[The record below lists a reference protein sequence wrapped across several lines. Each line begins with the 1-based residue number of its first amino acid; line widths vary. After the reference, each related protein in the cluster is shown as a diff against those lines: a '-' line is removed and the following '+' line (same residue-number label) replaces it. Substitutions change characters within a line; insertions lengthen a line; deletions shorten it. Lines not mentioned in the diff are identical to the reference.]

1 VLFNVVLGIW
11 ITAGIIIGFM
21 MPPAVG
27 LVHSTVMYFHVP
39 MAVSMLTAFLIAA
52 WRGIQWLRTRDP
64 RHDAASLAYAEVGA
78 FFGIIATMTGSIWAG
93 ANWQSY
99 WNWDAQQIGI
109 VGTLLTYGALFALRS
124 AVEDDDKK
132 RDLWAV
138 YAIFG
143 VIAAIFL
150 TYVFRRLVPSLHPND
165 TLTKSAPGYRLTLW
179 FNVFGYIMLLV
190 RVAGLRARFETA
202 RERLKELSWAMS

>member
-1 VLFNVVLGIW
+1 
-11 ITAGIIIGFM
+11 M

-39 MAVSMLTAFLIAA
+39 MAIAMLTAFLLAA
-52 WRGIQWLRTRDP
+52 WQGIQWLRTRDA
-64 RHDAASLAYAEVGA
+64 RRDASSLAYAEVGA

-132 RDLWAV
+132 RDLV
-138 YAIFG
+138 GGIHAIFG
-143 VIAAIFL
+143 VIACDFPDLLCTDASC
-150 TYVFRRLVPSLHPND
+150 RRCTQTIRSPKARRD
-165 TLTKSAPGYRLTLW
+165 TLLALW
-179 FNVFGYIMLLV
+179 FNVFRYIWCWCV
-190 RVAGLRARFETA
+190 SRSCAP
-202 RERLKELSWAMS
+202 RL